1 MLILHIMGQKSKNTE
16 NIIAVNKKA
25 THDYFILEKI
35 EAGIV
40 LEGWEVKGIRALKV
54 QLKESYVKVNKGDI
68 YLIGSNITPLAYIN
82 KDTLKN
88 ATRTRKLLLNQKE
101 INSLV
106 GRVQKEGLTIIPLS
120 LYWKKNKVKLEI
132 GVAKGKKKFDKRQS
146 EKRKDWAIEKNR
158 IVKNKLKNN

>member
-1 MLILHIMGQKSKNTE
+1 MDGLGQRTKNTE

-25 THDYFILEKI
+25 THDYFILEKL

-54 QLKESYVKVNKGDI
+54 QIKEAYVKIIRGEV
-68 YLIGSNITPLAYIN
+68 LFIGSNITPLSYIN
-82 KDTLKN
+82 RDTVKN

-101 INSLV
+101 INTLI
-106 GRVQKEGLTIIPLS
+106 GKIKREGLTIIPML
-120 LYWKKNKVKLEI
+120 LYWKNNKVKLQL

-146 EKRKDWAIEKNR
+146 EKNKDWAIEKSR
-158 IVKNKLKNN
+158 VSKIKLRSD

>member
-1 MLILHIMGQKSKNTE
+1 MGQRTKNTE

-25 THDYFILEKI
+25 THDYFILEKL

-54 QLKESYVKVNKGDI
+54 QIKEAYVKVIRGEV
-68 YLIGSNITPLAYIN
+68 LFIGSNITPLSYIN
-82 KDTLKN
+82 RDTVKN

-101 INSLV
+101 INTLI
-106 GRVQKEGLTIIPLS
+106 GKTKREGLTIIPML
-120 LYWKKNKVKLEI
+120 LYWKNNKVKLQL

-146 EKRKDWAIEKNR
+146 EKNKDWAIEKSR
-158 IVKNKLKNN
+158 VSKIKLRSN